1 MDTVDL
7 VSFLNLYA
15 QPVNFIS
22 HLLIFLS
29 AFYILLHNRSMPKW
43 HVTPLWW
50 AGCASLFTF
59 ITIVFG
65 LYFGDEFIFSYSRMG
80 YVGEVAF
87 NTCIALIAAVFLI
100 KTVRE
105 DIRGRKYR
113 HDINKT
119 LRRRKTLK

>member
-1 MDTVDL
+1 MQAHDL
-7 VSFLNLYA
+7 VSFLNLFA

-22 HLLIFLS
+22 HLLIFLG
-29 AFYILLHNRSMPKW
+29 AFYILLHNRNMPKW

-65 LYFGDEFIFSYSRMG
+65 LYFGDEFVFSYSRMG

-87 NTCIALIAAVFLI
+87 NTCVAFIAMVFLI
-100 KTVRE
+100 KTVKA
-105 DIRGRKYR
+105 DIANRKYR
-113 HDINKT
+113 KEHR
-119 LRRRKTLK
+119 LPSRKKILK